1 MRNFRRAAWAA
12 YFATLILFGCARN
25 RVAAPANDGGTMSD
39 FVFQRLGKVVPGKQE
54 AGPKGEDTIDG
65 SPIVLWHGST
75 PAAVLYSRLRSHA
88 IGLSGEQRIERLDE
102 EPGRKRGPFPLV
114 FGSPWSLEG
123 MILDGSDSFD
133 IANIV
138 TADVNGD
145 GVDELIL
152 PRANGALG
160 VYSVDREIFHHSSL
174 HTPWGMNFE
183 VKKTYTA
190 KLKGHD
196 VVFFLLWLT
205 SKKGHDVDDDA
216 LAKLDQYA
224 ILRVDQRGISR
235 IPLPKTD
242 EGIAEVQ
249 AIGALNRPGS
259 TDIDEILVL
268 FDAPGRGQRTYL
280 SRQRPD
286 GSLIAPPKEVYV
298 PIRSSYLWFL
308 FLAGTTQ
315 AVLADGY
322 NGHLYF
328 MRPDKPANWLSQID
342 LKLLGASAGRIRILE
357 PMEPGADAKV
367 MVALENRRADTKF
380 DNEALYAINAEGKCF
395 RPESAK
401 NTWGPM
407 DKCEPFLRLAPP
419 SADHRF
425 VGVVTQPGT
434 DIVLAAFSRE
444 AKMKELTEEEVMEA
458 ADRFLQPALVAERR
472 KYFLEFGIEDLKD
485 VPNSA
490 EEERVKRGVTE
501 EITTVE
507 QWKRLLPD
515 SYQEV
520 LAYEKRYL
528 KIDFEIDLQSGFSF
542 SFSLARYR
550 NIEEY
555 KVWLNSLKLGPETV
569 FEVVRHGGVAARSR
583 VAGYLPDTID
593 GFSVTWPLAFRA
605 VTGGVC
611 VVLPLDPTPSV
622 ELEKQ
627 RTVFSLASFPWET
640 L

>member
-1 MRNFRRAAWAA
+1 
-12 YFATLILFGCARN
+12 
-25 RVAAPANDGGTMSD
+25 
-39 FVFQRLGKVVPGKQE
+39 
-54 AGPKGEDTIDG
+54 
-65 SPIVLWHGST
+65 
-75 PAAVLYSRLRSHA
+75 
-88 IGLSGEQRIERLDE
+88 
-102 EPGRKRGPFPLV
+102 
-114 FGSPWSLEG
+114 
-123 MILDGSDSFD
+123 
-133 IANIV
+133 
-138 TADVNGD
+138 
-145 GVDELIL
+145 
-152 PRANGALG
+152 
-160 VYSVDREIFHHSSL
+160 
-174 HTPWGMNFE
+174 
-183 VKKTYTA
+183 
-190 KLKGHD
+190 
-196 VVFFLLWLT
+196 
-205 SKKGHDVDDDA
+205 
-216 LAKLDQYA
+216 
-224 ILRVDQRGISR
+224 
-235 IPLPKTD
+235 
-242 EGIAEVQ
+242 
-249 AIGALNRPGS
+249 
-259 TDIDEILVL
+259 
-268 FDAPGRGQRTYL
+268 
-280 SRQRPD
+280 
-286 GSLIAPPKEVYV
+286 
-298 PIRSSYLWFL
+298 
-308 FLAGTTQ
+308 
-315 AVLADGY
+315 
-322 NGHLYF
+322 
-328 MRPDKPANWLSQID
+328 
-342 LKLLGASAGRIRILE
+342 
-357 PMEPGADAKV
+357 
-367 MVALENRRADTKF
+367 
-380 DNEALYAINAEGKCF
+380 
-395 RPESAK
+395 
-401 NTWGPM
+401 M

-593 GFSVTWPLAFRA
+593 GFAVAWPLAFRA